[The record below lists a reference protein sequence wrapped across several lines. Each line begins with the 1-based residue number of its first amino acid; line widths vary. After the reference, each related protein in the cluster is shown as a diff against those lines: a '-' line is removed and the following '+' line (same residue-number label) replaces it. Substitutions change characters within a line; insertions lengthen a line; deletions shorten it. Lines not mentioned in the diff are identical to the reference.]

1 MLLGQQKISA
11 RFSNYPL
18 HNHLAVEETTGVR
31 SVCNGVLLRSDG
43 HAASKWTSLYAVETA
58 MLPSFAMQSPISKK
72 HWYESS
78 LLPPELQFRRQ
89 IIPSKNPDR
98 ARILSQSTDGRGVTM
113 LCSGET
119 KRYE

>member
-1 MLLGQQKISA
+1 MLS
-11 RFSNYPL
+11 
-18 HNHLAVEETTGVR
+18 
-31 SVCNGVLLRSDG
+31 
-43 HAASKWTSLYAVETA
+43 
-58 MLPSFAMQSPISKK
+58 SFAMQSPISKK

-78 LLPPELQFRRQ
+78 LLPPELQFHRQ

-119 KRYE
+119 KKYEEKFPL